1 MKDTKQMVKFI
12 LVGVLAVASG
22 IAAYIYRDD
31 QLIVDLLT
39 IPLFTGIIG
48 YITNWTGVLMLF
60 APLRFYG
67 WRIPGLRTLYAFLPR
82 RVQVIPAITS
92 DGRFGWQGIVPS
104 RAEKMASIAVDKS
117 LAKLG
122 SISDFYEQLEPDLIA
137 NHLAL
142 IAKSEIRGVI
152 TKIMERED
160 PQLWHNLPPALR
172 EMMFKRIEN
181 QLPQIIKNMTNQI
194 GENIEQLVDAKLMII
209 RYLTAHPKLLN
220 DIFRTMG
227 HKELQFMQNFGFYF
241 GYPMGFVL
249 VAILHSVPHH
259 WWTPWIVLPLGGV
272 IIGYIVNYLGIT
284 MIFEPVHPNKWVPW
298 RQGLFIKRKAE
309 ISEEYARTI
318 SENVITLE
326 NIGDEMLN
334 GPRSDRTRQML
345 ADGIRPALEQ
355 ALGPARRAIRVAVG
369 RRQYDQITE
378 SVTLEATGFA
388 PLAFSDPEF
397 NKQRQGKIGAFVST
411 QMHKLSLD
419 DFNELL
425 RSAVKQDEWLL
436 FVHGAVLGAAGG
448 LAHLLIFPPAG

>member
-1 MKDTKQMVKFI
+1 
-12 LVGVLAVASG
+12 
-22 IAAYIYRDD
+22 
-31 QLIVDLLT
+31 
-39 IPLFTGIIG
+39 
-48 YITNWTGVLMLF
+48 MLF

-181 QLPQIIKNMTNQI
+181 QLPQIIKNMTDQI

-249 VAILHSVPHH
+249 VAILHSVPQH

-298 RQGLFIKRKAE
+298 RQPVHKTQGRDLRGIRAHHLRERHHPGKHRRRDAQRTPLGSHPADARRRHPAGAGASTRTGSARHSGSGRPATVRPDHRIGHPGSNRLCAPCLF
-309 ISEEYARTI
+309 
-318 SENVITLE
+318 
-326 NIGDEMLN
+326 
-334 GPRSDRTRQML
+334 RSGIQQATSGQDRRLRLHPDAQALTRRFQRVAALGGQAGRVVAVRTR
-345 ADGIRPALEQ
+345 
-355 ALGPARRAIRVAVG
+355 RRSG
-369 RRQYDQITE
+369 RC
-378 SVTLEATGFA
+378 
-388 PLAFSDPEF
+388 
-397 NKQRQGKIGAFVST
+397 
-411 QMHKLSLD
+411 
-419 DFNELL
+419 
-425 RSAVKQDEWLL
+425 RS
-436 FVHGAVLGAAGG
+436 

>member
-1 MKDTKQMVKFI
+1 MNNPKQTLKFV
-12 LVGVLAVASG
+12 LVGILIVASA
-22 IAAYIYRDD
+22 IAAYIYRDNK
-31 QLIVDLLT
+31 LAVDLIT
-39 IPLFTGIIG
+39 VPLFTGIIG

-60 APLRFYG
+60 APLSFHG

-122 SISDFYEQLEPDLIA
+122 SIADFYQELEPELIA
-137 NHLAL
+137 EHLAV
-142 IAKSEIRGVI
+142 IAQSEIRGVI

-172 EMMFKRIEN
+172 EMMFKRVEA
-181 QLPQIIKNMTNQI
+181 QLPQIVKNMIDEI
-194 GENIEQLVDAKLMII
+194 GGNIDQLVDAKLMVI
-209 RYLTAHPKLLN
+209 RYLSTHPKLLN
-220 DIFRTMG
+220 DIFRNMG
-227 HKELQFMQNFGFYF
+227 HKELQFMQDFGFYF

-249 VAILHSVPHH
+249 VAVLHSLPEH
-259 WWTPWIVLPLGGV
+259 WWTPWVVLPLGGV

-284 MIFEPVHPNKWVPW
+284 MIFEPVHPKAWVPW
-298 RQGLFIKRKAE
+298 RQGLFIKRKPE

-318 SENVITLE
+318 SERVITLE
-326 NIGDEMLN
+326 NIGEEMLF
-334 GPRSDRTRQML
+334 GPRSDRTRQL
-345 ADGIRPALEQ
+345 LTDGIRPALEQ
-355 ALGPARRAIRVAVG
+355 ALGPARRAVRVAVG
-369 RRQYDQITE
+369 RRQYDRIAE
-378 SVTLEATGFA
+378 AVTMQAADFA

-397 NKQRQGKIGAFVST
+397 NKDRQGKIGKFVSA
-411 QMHKLSLD
+411 QMAKLSLD

-448 LAHLLIFPPAG
+448 LVHLLIFPPG

>member
-1 MKDTKQMVKFI
+1 
-12 LVGVLAVASG
+12 
-22 IAAYIYRDD
+22 
-31 QLIVDLLT
+31 
-39 IPLFTGIIG
+39 
-48 YITNWTGVLMLF
+48 
-60 APLRFYG
+60 
-67 WRIPGLRTLYAFLPR
+67 
-82 RVQVIPAITS
+82 
-92 DGRFGWQGIVPS
+92 
-104 RAEKMASIAVDKS
+104 
-117 LAKLG
+117 
-122 SISDFYEQLEPDLIA
+122 
-137 NHLAL
+137 
-142 IAKSEIRGVI
+142 
-152 TKIMERED
+152 
-160 PQLWHNLPPALR
+160 
-172 EMMFKRIEN
+172 MMFKRIEN
-181 QLPQIIKNMTNQI
+181 QLPQIIKNMTDQI

-249 VAILHSVPHH
+249 VAILHSVPQH